1 MWKYEERTKGSF
13 FLKAR
18 RTLQTAVINLD
29 DDDPE
34 AVTNRAYYAAFY
46 AATAALLEVGETPR
60 THGGTLNRFY
70 FHYVTTERIP
80 KHIGITL
87 GYAFKARQRADYE
100 AFAIFDGMAT
110 ADLIKDVTTFV
121 DVVESL
127 LIEADNNR

>member
-1 MWKYEERTKGSF
+1 MRSEQRALF
-13 FLKAR
+13 RKAR
-18 RTLQTAVINLD
+18 RALQTASVNLE

-34 AVTNRAYYAAFY
+34 AATNRAYYAAFY

-70 FHYVTTERIP
+70 FHYVTTERVA

-87 GYAFKARQRADYE
+87 DYAFKARQRADYE
-100 AFAIFDGMAT
+100 AFAIFDGLAT
-110 ADLIKDVTTFV
+110 ADLIRDVTTFV

-127 LIEADNNR
+127 IIEPHTS